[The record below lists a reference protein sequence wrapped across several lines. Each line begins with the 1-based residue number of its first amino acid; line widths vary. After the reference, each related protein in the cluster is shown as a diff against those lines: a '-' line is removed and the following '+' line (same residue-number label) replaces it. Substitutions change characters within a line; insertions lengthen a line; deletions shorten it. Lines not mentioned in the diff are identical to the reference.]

1 MYRQILVG
9 SLAASCLLPAL
20 AEAGIRT
27 KAIQEAI
34 EFAGK
39 KFGKEVAEEGVE
51 RLSSR
56 MMQLAARHGDDV
68 VVAVFKKVGPR
79 AGKIVGEAGEHG
91 GVALRLLA
99 KHGDDAL
106 PLVTKAASL
115 KAAALLKHGSVGES
129 LVEQFA
135 KEGVEAL
142 GKVSPQNGRRLAM
155 LATEGQLKPELLTVV
170 SRYGDTACDFIWRN
184 KGALAIGTAMTAFVA
199 APEQFFDGTAQLTE
213 IVAEAA
219 VKPLAEIPKAVA
231 EEAAANTNW
240 NLVWLALG
248 SVAGIAA
255 WRFVRG
261 WQSVSSGLSPG
272 TSVRDKA
279 GSTHPAE
286 RSTTTTAR
294 HTDAEK

>member
-1 MYRQILVG
+1 MSRRILVG
-9 SLAASCLLPAL
+9 LLALILLPTL
-20 AEAGIRT
+20 AEAGVRT

-68 VVAVFKKVGPR
+68 VAAAFKRVGPR

-115 KAAALLKHGSVGES
+115 KAVARFGDDAATALLKHGSVGES

-155 LATEGQLKPELLTVV
+155 MAAEGQLKPDLVSVV

-184 KGALAIGTAMTAFVA
+184 KGALAVGTAMTAFVA

-213 IVAEAA
+213 IVADAA
-219 VKPLAEIPKAVA
+219 VKPLADIPKVVA
-231 EEAAANTNW
+231 AEAAANTNW

-248 SVAGIAA
+248 ALAGLA
-255 WRFVRG
+255 G
-261 WQSVSSGLSPG
+261 WKCTRDWKRVSSPPSSDP
-272 TSVRDKA
+272 SSSNKA
-279 GSTHPAE
+279 RTENPA
-286 RSTTTTAR
+286 
-294 HTDAEK
+294 D